1 MSRNKVVIIITV
13 AALFFAG
20 IAAWQASEFLGKNQ
34 GKDLQYQGIIIAA
47 SALPVGVKI
56 NDPAQLKLSSWPKDS
71 LPQGSFV
78 DPAVLIGRIP
88 VHPISAG
95 EPVSESKLLPVG
107 ATSIMAYTVPEGHRA
122 ITVSVNEVAG
132 VAGFLNPQ
140 NKVDVVVTMPLPNSP
155 ESISKIIL
163 QNVPIL
169 ATGQIME
176 QREGKPVVVTTVT
189 LDVTPEDAEKLAL
202 AASKGQ
208 LQMLLRN
215 ISDSGKVVS
224 GGANISKVLGSVP
237 TRSKAA
243 VAHSGSRPAPVPQ
256 AWVIRGLTTGDK

>member
-1 MSRNKVVIIITV
+1 MITA
-13 AALFFAG
+13 AALLFAG
-20 IAAWQASEFLGKNQ
+20 IAAWQASEFLEKNRA
-34 GKDLQYQGIIIAA
+34 KDVQYQGIIIAA

-56 NDPAQLKLSSWPKDS
+56 NDPAQLKLSSWPNDS

-78 DPAVLIGRIP
+78 DAAVLIGRIP
-88 VHPISAG
+88 VNPISAG
-95 EPVSESKLLPVG
+95 EPITESRLMPVG
-107 ATSIMAYTVPEGHRA
+107 ATSVMAYTVPEGHRA

-140 NKVDVVVTMPLPNSP
+140 NKVDVVVTMLLPNSS

-176 QREGKPVVVTTVT
+176 HKEGKPIVVTTVT

-215 ISDSGKVVS
+215 ISDAGKVVS
-224 GGANISKVLGSVP
+224 SGANASKVLGSAP

-243 VAHSGSRPAPVPQ
+243 VAYSGSRPAPQAPQ
-256 AWVIRGLTTGDK
+256 AWIIRGLTAGEK